1 MCNSTPYLEIRILK
15 TNNRLLKR
23 RQIRGSRASAVAT
36 AHLLRQVVK
45 THQAG
50 DVSRLIET
58 VREVGQR
65 LVSAQHKEL
74 AIGNILRRILR
85 VIRDEAE
92 EEREWETTAAG
103 DAEVESRTDTPKGG
117 DNITSANNNNTPPQ
131 PAPGPHLSPSLHQAS
146 EEAPYNFKATKDIR
160 AELVDGIDEIIDEL
174 DQVDEQIAGYALE
187 HIHSNEILL
196 THTSSITVQ
205 KFLLKAA
212 AKRKFT
218 LFHAESFPNDHEA
231 THATVTGHSKIVPEE
246 ETNFELLH
254 KPLAAAGITVILIPD
269 SAVFAVMSRVNKVI
283 LDTNVVLANG
293 ALIASA
299 GSKTIAKAA
308 NFHRTPVVVLS
319 GVYQLSPEN
328 PSDANSLI
336 EYGDA
341 SKVFAYEDGNLVN
354 HLDVEN
360 PLHDYVPAE
369 LIDLFITN
377 L

>member
-1 MCNSTPYLEIRILK
+1 M
-15 TNNRLLKR
+15 
-23 RQIRGSRASAVAT
+23 
-36 AHLLRQVVK
+36 K
-45 THQAG
+45 THPAG
-50 DVSRLIET
+50 DATRLIER

-65 LVSAQHKEL
+65 LVSTQHKEL

-85 VIRDEAE
+85 VIRDEVE
-92 EEREWETTAAG
+92 EEREWEITAV
-103 DAEVESRTDTPKGG
+103 DDIESKTRIDTQREG
-117 DNITSANNNNTPPQ
+117 DNITSTDNDNTLPEPT
-131 PAPGPHLSPSLHQAS
+131 PEPSLSSPPHQAS
-146 EEAPYNFKATKDIR
+146 DAASSTSKATKDIR

-231 THATVTGHSKIVPEE
+231 THATLTGRSKIVSEDE
-246 ETNFELLH
+246 MNLVSSH

-293 ALIASA
+293 GLVTTA
-299 GSKTIAKAA
+299 GSKAIAKAA
-308 NFHRTPVVVLS
+308 NFHHTPVVVLS
-319 GVYQLSPEN
+319 GVYQLSPES
-328 PSDANSLI
+328 PSDVDSLI

-354 HLDVEN
+354 HFDVEN
-360 PLHDYVPAE
+360 PLDDYVPPE
-369 LIDLFITN
+369 LVDLFITN
-377 L
+377 V

>member
-1 MCNSTPYLEIRILK
+1 M
-15 TNNRLLKR
+15 
-23 RQIRGSRASAVAT
+23 AT
-36 AHLLRQVVK
+36 AHLLRQVVQ
-45 THQAG
+45 THRAG
-50 DVSRLIET
+50 DVSRLIER

-92 EEREWETTAAG
+92 EEREWEITAAN
-103 DAEVESRTDTPKGG
+103 DAESESRTDTPMEG
-117 DNITSANNNNTPPQ
+117 DNFTSTDNDNNLSEPT
-131 PAPGPHLSPSLHQAS
+131 PGPSLSSPLHQAS
-146 EEAPYNFKATKDIR
+146 DAASSTSKAIKDIR

-196 THTSSITVQ
+196 THASSITVQ
-205 KFLLKAA
+205 KFLLKVA

-231 THATVTGHSKIVPEE
+231 THATVTGRSKIDTED
-246 ETNFELLH
+246 ETNFESFH

-269 SAVFAVMSRVNKVI
+269 SAVFAVMSRINKVI

-293 ALIASA
+293 GLITTA
-299 GSKTIAKAA
+299 GSKTIANAA
-308 NFHRTPVVVLS
+308 NFHHTPVVVLS
-319 GVYQLSPEN
+319 GVYQLSPET
-328 PSDANSLI
+328 PSDVDSLI

-341 SKVFAYEDGNLVN
+341 SKVFAYEDGNLVK

-360 PLHDYVPAE
+360 PLDDYVPPE
-369 LIDLFITN
+369 LVDLFITN

>member
-1 MCNSTPYLEIRILK
+1 M
-15 TNNRLLKR
+15 
-23 RQIRGSRASAVAT
+23 AT

-50 DVSRLIET
+50 DVSRLIER
-58 VREVGQR
+58 VQEVGQR

-92 EEREWETTAAG
+92 EEREWEFTAAY
-103 DAEVESRTDTPKGG
+103 DAESESETDTPMEG
-117 DNITSANNNNTPPQ
+117 DNITSTDNDNNLPE
-131 PAPGPHLSPSLHQAS
+131 AIPGPSPTPLLHQAS
-146 EEAPYNFKATKDIR
+146 NAASSTSKVTKDIR

-174 DQVDEQIAGYALE
+174 DQVDEQVAGYALE

-196 THTSSITVQ
+196 THASSITVQ

-212 AKRKFT
+212 AKRNFT

-231 THATVTGHSKIVPEE
+231 THATVTGRSITFTAD
-246 ETNFELLH
+246 ETSFDSFH
-254 KPLAAAGITVILIPD
+254 KPLAAAGVTVILIPD

-283 LDTNVVLANG
+283 LDTSVVLANG
-293 ALIASA
+293 GLVAAA

-308 NFHRTPVVVLS
+308 NFHHTPVVVLS
-319 GVYQLSPEN
+319 GVYQLSPET
-328 PSDANSLI
+328 PSDVDSLI

-341 SKVFAYEDGNLVN
+341 SKVLGNEDGNLVN
-354 HLDVEN
+354 HLHVEN
-360 PLHDYVPAE
+360 PLDDYVPPE

>member
-1 MCNSTPYLEIRILK
+1 MRDSTRYLEIRTLK
-15 TNNRLLKR
+15 SNNRLLKR
-23 RQIRGSRASAVAT
+23 RQIRASRACAVAT
-36 AHLLRQVVK
+36 AHLLRQFVK
-45 THQAG
+45 THRAG

-65 LVSAQHKEL
+65 LISAQHKEL

-85 VIRDEAE
+85 VIRDEVE
-92 EEREWETTAAG
+92 EKREWETTTA
-103 DAEVESRTDTPKGG
+103 DNSEVGSRTDTPRG
-117 DNITSANNNNTPPQ
+117 DNVTSADNSMTLPQ
-131 PAPGPHLSPSLHQAS
+131 PTPGPNLSPPLHPAS
-146 EEAPYNFKATKDIR
+146 EEAPYTIEVTKDIR
-160 AELVDGIDEIIDEL
+160 AEIVDGIDEIIDEL

-196 THTSSITVQ
+196 THASSITVQ

-231 THATVTGHSKIVPEE
+231 THATVTGRPKIATED
-246 ETNFELLH
+246 ETNFESFH
-254 KPLAAAGITVILIPD
+254 KPLVAAGITVVLIPD
-269 SAVFAVMSRVNKVI
+269 CAIFAVMSRVNKVI

-293 ALIASA
+293 GLVASA

-308 NFHRTPVVVLS
+308 KFHRTPVVVLS
-319 GVYQLSPEN
+319 GVYQLSPETPLN
-328 PSDANSLI
+328 VDSLI

-341 SKVFAYEDGNLVN
+341 SKVIAYEDGNLVN
-354 HLDVEN
+354 HLDVVN
-360 PLHDYVPAE
+360 PLHDYVPPE
-369 LIDLFITN
+369 LVDLFITN

>member
-1 MCNSTPYLEIRILK
+1 M
-15 TNNRLLKR
+15 
-23 RQIRGSRASAVAT
+23 AT
-36 AHLLRQVVK
+36 AHFLRQVVK
-45 THQAG
+45 THRAG
-50 DVSRLIET
+50 DVSRIIET
-58 VREVGQR
+58 LWEVGQR
-65 LVSAQHKEL
+65 LILAQHKEL

-92 EEREWETTAAG
+92 EEREWETTAAD
-103 DAEVESRTDTPKGG
+103 DAEVESRADTLSGL
-117 DNITSANNNNTPPQ
+117 DNITSADNHNTLPQ
-131 PAPGPHLSPSLHQAS
+131 PTLGLYLCPPLHQAS
-146 EEAPYNFKATKDIR
+146 EEIPYTSKTTKDIR

-196 THTSSITVQ
+196 THASSITVQ

-218 LFHAESFPNDHEA
+218 LFHAESYPNDHEA
-231 THATVTGHSKIVPEE
+231 THATVTGHSKIVTED
-246 ETNFELLH
+246 ETNFESFH
-254 KPLAAAGITVILIPD
+254 QPLAAAGIIVILIPD

-293 ALIASA
+293 GLVASA

-308 NFHRTPVVVLS
+308 NFHRTPVVVLT

-328 PSDANSLI
+328 PSDVNSLI

-360 PLHDYVPAE
+360 PLHDYVPPE
-369 LIDLFITN
+369 LVDLFITN

>member
-1 MCNSTPYLEIRILK
+1 MCNSTLFLGIRILK
-15 TNNRLLKR
+15 TINRLLKR
-23 RQIRGSRASAVAT
+23 RQIRASRACAVAT
-36 AHLLRQVVK
+36 VHLLRQVVK
-45 THQAG
+45 THPTG

-65 LVSAQHKEL
+65 LISTQHKEL

-92 EEREWETTAAG
+92 EKREWETTAAD
-103 DAEVESRTDTPKGG
+103 DAEVESRTDTPRGN
-117 DNITSANNNNTPPQ
+117 NITSADNNDTLPQ
-131 PAPGPHLSPSLHQAS
+131 PTPGPNLSPPLHQVLKD
-146 EEAPYNFKATKDIR
+146 APYISEVTKDVR
-160 AELVDGIDEIIDEL
+160 AEIVDGIDEIIDEL

-187 HIHSNEILL
+187 HIHSHEILL
-196 THTSSITVQ
+196 THASSITVQ

-218 LFHAESFPNDHEA
+218 LFHAESFPNDHEV
-231 THATVTGHSKIVPEE
+231 THATVTGRSKIATED
-246 ETNFELLH
+246 ETNFESFH
-254 KPLAAAGITVILIPD
+254 KPLAAAGITVVLIPD

-293 ALIASA
+293 GLIASA
-299 GSKTIAKAA
+299 GSKTITKAA
-308 NFHRTPVVVLS
+308 KFHRTPVVVLS

-328 PSDANSLI
+328 PSNVDSLI

-341 SKVFAYEDGNLVN
+341 SKVFAYEDGNLVS
-354 HLDVEN
+354 HLDVVN
-360 PLHDYVPAE
+360 PLHDYVPPE
-369 LIDLFITN
+369 LVDLFITN

>member
-15 TNNRLLKR
+15 TKNSLLKR
-23 RQIRGSRASAVAT
+23 RQIRASRACAVAT

-45 THQAG
+45 THRAG
-50 DVSRLIET
+50 DVSRLIQT
-58 VREVGQR
+58 VRDVGQR
-65 LVSAQHKEL
+65 LISAQHKEL

-92 EEREWETTAAG
+92 EEREWETTAAD
-103 DAEVESRTDTPKGG
+103 DAEVESRTDTPRG
-117 DNITSANNNNTPPQ
+117 DNITSANNNDTLSQ
-131 PAPGPHLSPSLHQAS
+131 PTTEPNLSPPLHQSS
-146 EEAPYNFKATKDIR
+146 EEAPYTSEVTKGIR
-160 AELVDGIDEIIDEL
+160 AEIVDGIDEIIDEL

-196 THTSSITVQ
+196 THASSITVQ

-231 THATVTGHSKIVPEE
+231 THAAVTGRSKITTED
-246 ETNFELLH
+246 ETNYESFH
-254 KPLAAAGITVILIPD
+254 KPLAAAGITVVLIPD

-293 ALIASA
+293 GLVASA
-299 GSKTIAKAA
+299 GSKAIAKAA
-308 NFHRTPVVVLS
+308 KYHRTPVVVLS

-328 PSDANSLI
+328 PSNVNSLI

-341 SKVFAYEDGNLVN
+341 SKVFVYEDGNLVN
-354 HLDVEN
+354 HLDVVN
-360 PLHDYVPAE
+360 PLHDYVPPE
-369 LIDLFITN
+369 LVDLFITN

>member
-1 MCNSTPYLEIRILK
+1 MCNSTSYFEIRILK

-23 RQIRGSRASAVAT
+23 RQIRDSMASAVAT

-45 THQAG
+45 THRAG
-50 DVSRLIET
+50 DVSRLFET
-58 VREVGQR
+58 VRKVGQR

-92 EEREWETTAAG
+92 EEREWETTATN
-103 DAEVESRTDTPKGG
+103 EVKVESRIDKPRGG
-117 DNITSANNNNTPPQ
+117 DNITSADNNNTLPQ
-131 PAPGPHLSPSLHQAS
+131 PTSGLYLSPPLNQAS
-146 EEAPYNFKATKDIR
+146 EEAPYTSKATKDIR

-174 DQVDEQIAGYALE
+174 DQVDEQIAGYAME
-187 HIHSNEILL
+187 HIHSHEILL
-196 THTSSITVQ
+196 THTSSTTVQ

-231 THATVTGHSKIVPEE
+231 THATVTGHSKNVTEDG
-246 ETNFELLH
+246 TNLESFH

-293 ALIASA
+293 GLIAPA

-328 PSDANSLI
+328 PSDVNSLI

-341 SKVFAYEDGNLVN
+341 SKVFAYENGHLVN

-360 PLHDYVPAE
+360 PLHDYVPPE

>member
-1 MCNSTPYLEIRILK
+1 MCDSTPYLEIRTLK
-15 TNNRLLKR
+15 SNNRLLKR
-23 RQIRGSRASAVAT
+23 RQIRASRTCAVAT

-45 THQAG
+45 THRAG

-65 LVSAQHKEL
+65 LISAQHKEL

-92 EEREWETTAAG
+92 EEREWETTAVD
-103 DAEVESRTDTPKGG
+103 DAEVGSRTDTSMG
-117 DNITSANNNNTPPQ
+117 DNITSADNSDTLPQ
-131 PAPGPHLSPSLHQAS
+131 PTPGPNLSPSLYQAS
-146 EEAPYNFKATKDIR
+146 EKAPYNTEATKDIR
-160 AELVDGIDEIIDEL
+160 AEIVDGIDEIIDEL

-196 THTSSITVQ
+196 THASSITVQ
-205 KFLLKAA
+205 KFLSKAA

-231 THATVTGHSKIVPEE
+231 THATVTGRPENATE
-246 ETNFELLH
+246 DETNYESFH
-254 KPLAAAGITVILIPD
+254 KPLAAAGITVVLIPD
-269 SAVFAVMSRVNKVI
+269 SAIFAVMSRVNKVI

-293 ALIASA
+293 GLVASV

-308 NFHRTPVVVLS
+308 KFHRTPVVVLS

-328 PSDANSLI
+328 SLNVNSLI

-341 SKVFAYEDGNLVN
+341 SKVIAYEDGSLVN
-354 HLDVEN
+354 HLDVVN
-360 PLHDYVPAE
+360 PLHDYVPPE
-369 LIDLFITN
+369 LVDLFITN

>member
-1 MCNSTPYLEIRILK
+1 M
-15 TNNRLLKR
+15 
-23 RQIRGSRASAVAT
+23 AT

-45 THQAG
+45 THRAG
-50 DVSRLIET
+50 DVSRLIQT
-58 VREVGQR
+58 VRDVGQR
-65 LVSAQHKEL
+65 LISAQHKEL

-92 EEREWETTAAG
+92 EEREWETTAAD
-103 DAEVESRTDTPKGG
+103 DAEVESRTDTPRG
-117 DNITSANNNNTPPQ
+117 DNITSANNNDTLSQ
-131 PAPGPHLSPSLHQAS
+131 PTTEPNLSPPLHQSS
-146 EEAPYNFKATKDIR
+146 EEAPYTSEVTKGIR
-160 AELVDGIDEIIDEL
+160 AEIVDGIDEIIDEL

-196 THTSSITVQ
+196 THASSITVQ

-231 THATVTGHSKIVPEE
+231 THAAVTGRSKITTED
-246 ETNFELLH
+246 ETNYESFH
-254 KPLAAAGITVILIPD
+254 KPLAAAGITVVLIPD

-293 ALIASA
+293 GLVASA
-299 GSKTIAKAA
+299 GSKAIAKAA
-308 NFHRTPVVVLS
+308 KYHRTPVVVLS

-328 PSDANSLI
+328 PSNVNSLI

-341 SKVFAYEDGNLVN
+341 SKVFVYEDGNLVN
-354 HLDVEN
+354 HLDVVN
-360 PLHDYVPAE
+360 PLHDYVPPE
-369 LIDLFITN
+369 LVDLFITN

>member
-1 MCNSTPYLEIRILK
+1 MCNSIAYINIRILK
-15 TNNRLLKR
+15 TNIRLLKR
-23 RQIRGSRASAVAT
+23 RQVRGSKACAVAT

-45 THQAG
+45 THPAD
-50 DVSRLIET
+50 DVSKLIET

-92 EEREWETTAAG
+92 EEREWEVTTADDTEG
-103 DAEVESRTDTPKGG
+103 ESRTDTTREE
-117 DNITSANNNNTPPQ
+117 DNITPADNNNTLPQ
-131 PAPGPHLSPSLHQAS
+131 PTPGPYLGSLLHQAS
-146 EEAPYNFKATKDIR
+146 EEAPHNSKATKDIR

-174 DQVDEQIAGYALE
+174 DQVDDQIAGYALE
-187 HIHSNEILL
+187 YIHSNEILL

-231 THATVTGHSKIVPEE
+231 THATVTGRSKIDTED
-246 ETNFELLH
+246 ETNIESFH
-254 KPLAAAGITVILIPD
+254 RPLAAAGITVILIPD

-283 LDTNVVLANG
+283 LDSNVVLANG
-293 ALIASA
+293 GLVASA

-328 PSDANSLI
+328 PSDVNSLI

-360 PLHDYVPAE
+360 PLHDYVPPE
-369 LIDLFITN
+369 LVDLFITN

>member
-1 MCNSTPYLEIRILK
+1 M
-15 TNNRLLKR
+15 
-23 RQIRGSRASAVAT
+23 AT

-45 THQAG
+45 THRAG
-50 DVSRLIET
+50 DVSRLIKRI
-58 VREVGQR
+58 REVGHR

-92 EEREWETTAAG
+92 EEREWEITA
-103 DAEVESRTDTPKGG
+103 VNNDTPREG
-117 DNITSANNNNTPPQ
+117 DNITSTDNDNTLPKPTS
-131 PAPGPHLSPSLHQAS
+131 GPSLSPSLHQPSDAAS
-146 EEAPYNFKATKDIR
+146 STSNATKDVR

-174 DQVDEQIAGYALE
+174 EQVDEQIAGYALE
-187 HIHSNEILL
+187 HIHSSEILL
-196 THTSSITVQ
+196 THASSITVQ

-231 THATVTGHSKIVPEE
+231 THATITGRSKTFPED
-246 ETNFELLH
+246 ETNSESFH

-269 SAVFAVMSRVNKVI
+269 SAIFAVMSRVNKVI
-283 LDTNVVLANG
+283 IDTNVVLANG
-293 ALIASA
+293 GLVATA

-308 NFHRTPVVVLS
+308 NFHHTPVVVLS
-319 GVYQLSPEN
+319 GVYQLSPET
-328 PSDANSLI
+328 PSDVDSLI

-341 SKVFAYEDGNLVN
+341 GKVFAYEDGNLVN

-360 PLHDYVPAE
+360 PLDDYVPPE
-369 LIDLFITN
+369 LVDLFITN